1 MMRRVGVVGA
11 FDLAVHIV
19 GAAAFYFDLDGGVVD
34 LEFVVQFCDYGA
46 EDLLA

>member
-1 MMRRVGVVGA
+1 MVVGVGVVGA

-19 GAAAFYFDLDGGVVD
+19 GAATFYLDLNRGVVD
-34 LEFVVQFCDYGA
+34 LEFLVQFGNHRA